1 MPIDVAREGHI
12 ATITLNRPEVLN
24 AFNTEHL
31 EALLNAIQSLSTE
44 HQVWAVILTGA
55 GERAFAAG
63 ADIAEMREKRPS
75 EALAFARLG
84 QSVCRAIETAPQPYI
99 AAVNG
104 YALGG
109 GCEVSLA
116 CDIRI
121 ASENAALGQPEV
133 TLGIPPGW
141 GGTQRLT
148 RLVGPG
154 IARELIYTGRR
165 VKADE
170 ALSLGL
176 VNAVYPIGE
185 LMEKARDLAGSIAA
199 NAPLAVRASKDAIAR
214 ALDVDLDTGLSYET
228 GVFALSFDTADQK
241 EGMSAFLERRKAD
254 FAGQ

>member
-1 MPIDVAREGHI
+1 MPIDVERAGHV
-12 ATITLNRPEVLN
+12 ATITLNRPDVLN

-31 EALLNAIQSLSTE
+31 LMMRDLIEQLSADRN
-44 HQVWAVILTGA
+44 VRAVILTGA

-63 ADIAEMREKRPS
+63 ADIAEMKSKSPS
-75 EALAFARLG
+75 AAHEFAALG
-84 QSVCRAIETAPQPYI
+84 QSICSAIEAAPQPYI

-109 GCEVSLA
+109 GCEIALA

-154 IARELIYTGRR
+154 VARELIYTGRR

-170 ALSLGL
+170 AVRIGL
-176 VNAVYPIGE
+176 VNAVYPLSE
-185 LMEKARDLAGSIAA
+185 LMNSARQMAEQIAA
-199 NAPLAVRASKDAIAR
+199 NAPIAVRHAKDAISR
-214 ALDVDLDTGLSYET
+214 AMDVELDTGLSYEAH
-228 GVFALSFDTADQK
+228 VFALSFDTSDQK
-241 EGMSAFLERRKAD
+241 EGMGAFLERRKAE
-254 FAGQ
+254 FKGE

>member
-1 MPIDVAREGHI
+1 MPIDVERSGHV
-12 ATITLNRPEVLN
+12 ATITLNRPDVLN

-31 EALLNAIQSLSTE
+31 DTLLREIQALSADREIR
-44 HQVWAVILTGA
+44 AVVLTGA

-63 ADIAEMREKRPS
+63 ADIAEMREKGPS
-75 EALAFARLG
+75 AALAFARLG
-84 QSVCRAIETAPQPYI
+84 QSICLAIEAAPQPYI

-133 TLGIPPGW
+133 SLGIPPGW

-154 IARELIYTGRR
+154 LARELIYTGRR

-170 ALSLGL
+170 AARIGL
-176 VNAVYPIGE
+176 VNAVYPLSE
-185 LMEKARDLAGSIAA
+185 LMAKAREMAETIAT
-199 NAPLAVRASKDAIAR
+199 NAPVAVGFSKDAISR
-214 ALDVDLDTGLSYET
+214 AFDVELEAGLAYEAS
-228 GVFALSFDTADQK
+228 VFALSFDTTDQK
-241 EGMSAFLERRKAD
+241 EGMSAFLERRKAA
-254 FAGQ
+254 FTGA